1 MDSLFTNT
9 PLSKDDFVNCN
20 WEEVVEN
27 SGEKTCRS
35 YSRVFRNKSQE
46 AEQAGNTKIQIA
58 LAILSGITFPALKS
72 ESPEQPFHYMEVI
85 DNISEEYLTVLEE
98 WVSDLS
104 DYELKARVA
113 DILWIRN
120 KRKYKMAQTAIDSY
134 LESAKLLEHPERWP
148 LSVDRI
154 ERAIRLASHSNQKA
168 YIQKVVAHIESVLTK
183 YNGEDP
189 LFLSAKLMKLLQ
201 DFKEGEPS
209 KYAPIAEKA
218 ARRSEAESNWH
229 KARYYW
235 EVAIVW
241 HRKNKNPEQER
252 LASLSYAETYVKE
265 AEDKIKQ
272 TPPSYLDASRF
283 LIQAIQALTN
293 IGGNQRRIEE
303 IHQTLLDYKQK
314 STLEMQRFSV
324 KLDMSGI
331 HGQIMDKIKGKKLN
345 EALSTLAFLFNPTP
359 VSEIK
364 ERTQEVIDSSIFK
377 DCVTSIYVND
387 TGKIVGHNPSF
398 EDEMYRTA
406 VRFQYVQA
414 EAIIEPA
421 RYQINLEHYVKISDF
436 YSIVVNNPFVPRGR
450 EEIYATGLY
459 AGLTGDFLVAAHLL
473 IPQIEHSLRC
483 LLQGRGK
490 ITSWL
495 DKGIQDEY
503 IMSVLFDKHEAE
515 LKEILGEDIAFDLIG
530 LLNRKGFGSNLRNL
544 MAHGLMNS
552 NDFYTAPI
560 IYLWWLT
567 LRLCFLPLIPQINS
581 TQTNE
586 P

>member
-303 IHQTLLDYKQK
+303 IHQTLLDYQQK

-450 EEIYATGLY
+450 EEIYARGLY

-483 LLQGRGK
+483 LVKNRGK